1 MDLCMGLGLGCC
13 GTVVGRG
20 RAWSGLDLCMVG
32 APLRAELRRLI
43 LRYMPARTQG
53 MTKTMTET
61 MLAV

>member
-1 MDLCMGLGLGCC
+1 MLWHC
-13 GTVVGRG
+13 G
-20 RAWSGLDLCMVG
+20 RAWSGLVGLGLVVG

-53 MTKTMTET
+53 MTKTMMET